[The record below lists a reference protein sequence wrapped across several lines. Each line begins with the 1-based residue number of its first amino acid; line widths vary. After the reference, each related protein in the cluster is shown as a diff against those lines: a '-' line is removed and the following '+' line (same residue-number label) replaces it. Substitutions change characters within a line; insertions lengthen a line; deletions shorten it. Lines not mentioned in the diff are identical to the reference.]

1 MPFILKRLFLGFLF
15 CVTLASAHAQNIQ
28 TEVRYYGTGCFTIQ
42 RGENVLL
49 TDPFIGNPSATK
61 VLFGKIRTDTA
72 YVKLYMNPAA
82 FRKVKLVVA
91 AHSHYDHLMDLPF
104 VSRLIPDST
113 PIVCNKTGKHL
124 LSFYK
129 MKQPVVAAN
138 EAMGTE
144 TTIGA
149 WHYSA
154 DSTMR
159 TMAFESMHPPQ
170 TAGIN
175 FWNKRYAQDL
185 VAEPSIVSD
194 WQGGQTLS
202 FIVDWLEDSV
212 IAYRMFFLSSMAKA
226 PYGLFPKELLD
237 EHEIDDLFIG
247 ASGDSEY
254 SSFPGPVV
262 ELCKPK
268 RILLIHWENFFKSK
282 EEPFKAIDTK
292 GLEAMTKVLKEKCS
306 SETQIITPIPLNY
319 Y

>member
-15 CVTLASAHAQNIQ
+15 CCGFAFAQAQPTQ
-28 TEVRYYGTGCFTIQ
+28 TEIRYYGTGCFTVQ

-82 FRKVKLVVA
+82 LRKVKLVVA
-91 AHSHYDHLMDLPF
+91 AHSHYDHLMDLPYL
-104 VSRLIPDST
+104 SRIIPGST

-124 LSFYK
+124 LSFYE
-129 MKQPVVAAN
+129 MKQPSVEAN
-138 EAMGTE
+138 DGMGTE
-144 TTIGA
+144 TTIGT

-202 FIVDWLEDSV
+202 FLVDWLEDSV
-212 IAYRMFFLSSMAKA
+212 VAYRMFFLSSMAKT
-226 PYGLFPKELLD
+226 PYGLFPKKLLE
-237 EHEIDDLFIG
+237 EHGVDDLFIG
-247 ASGDSEY
+247 ASGSAEY

-262 ELCKPK
+262 DLCKPK
-268 RILLIHWENFFKSK
+268 RILLIHWENFFRSK
-282 EEPFKAIDTK
+282 EEPFKAIDSN
-292 GLEAMTKVLKEKCS
+292 GLEALTKSLKEKCTA
-306 SETQIITPIPLNY
+306 ETQIITPIPLNY